1 MIVHWELGGDCM
13 IVHLELG
20 GDCMIVH
27 WEHGRLVIGQGRGR
41 RRNCSHL
48 RDVPYSACKE
58 PSMVR
63 IRLRFDSTPLHYARQ
78 CWFLFDPDSCRLVGD
93 VAYLIARR
101 FGLQDTA
108 GIQVTQ
114 G

>member
-1 MIVHWELGGDCM
+1 
-13 IVHLELG
+13 
-20 GDCMIVH
+20 
-27 WEHGRLVIGQGRGR
+27 
-41 RRNCSHL
+41 
-48 RDVPYSACKE
+48 
-58 PSMVR
+58 MVR

-108 GIQVTQ
+108 GIQVKQ